1 MKTWDNLGRTRFV
14 FDAEALDSDLAQDP
28 ELENLPSWIPDWT
41 RWSSKDSEPLPSL
54 TDEELRYWS
63 SGKLRQVHFASD
75 YDSNSSSLKLTG
87 VLFDRITRL
96 ARPWT
101 PEPHLLPVDRL
112 QNKSLQEWE
121 GLATV
126 TFPDCPYENLGGRYN
141 AYWRTHIADY
151 AGTRSATD
159 RDKNYFEAWFNRGA
173 WDSRVHDDFSA
184 TDKSNWHKVKAR
196 EQQILSNM
204 CLWMFKM
211 GHETA
216 SKNPWTNTKLL
227 PQIFTKYKEIRKRIH
242 SASIGRAMFI
252 TSKGFIG
259 LGPWNAQ
266 ERDLVSVLFGGCTPF
281 LSRQVAGKEKYILVG
296 ETYVYGIMGGELF
309 NGEMG
314 HPRLRTF
321 EIV

>member
-112 QNKSLQEWE
+112 QNKTLQEWE
-121 GLATV
+121 SLATMPILTV
-126 TFPDCPYENLGGRYN
+126 PMKIWGDDTMLIGEHTLLTMQVLGVRQTKT
-141 AYWRTHIADY
+141 RTTSRPGSTAGHGIRESTMISALQIK
-151 AGTRSATD
+151 AIGTRS
-159 RDKNYFEAWFNRGA
+159 KLENNR
-173 WDSRVHDDFSA
+173 S
-184 TDKSNWHKVKAR
+184 
-196 EQQILSNM
+196 
-204 CLWMFKM
+204 
-211 GHETA
+211 
-216 SKNPWTNTKLL
+216 
-227 PQIFTKYKEIRKRIH
+227 
-242 SASIGRAMFI
+242 
-252 TSKGFIG
+252 
-259 LGPWNAQ
+259 
-266 ERDLVSVLFGGCTPF
+266 
-281 LSRQVAGKEKYILVG
+281 
-296 ETYVYGIMGGELF
+296 
-309 NGEMG
+309 
-314 HPRLRTF
+314 
-321 EIV
+321 